1 MNDENLIPNSKRTPK
16 ELREMTQKGGR
27 NSGET
32 RRRRKRLREI
42 AEAYLDTAYKGK
54 RGKTETNEDGE
65 VLTNGDKIV
74 MEQVKKAT
82 KGDTKAYDAILRTTG
97 EYQVNVKG
105 DIDINATV
113 LAMTPQD
120 AYTYLYRPFSMT
132 YQQFFYDN
140 RESRHVLLQG
150 GRRSGK
156 TQATIRHLL
165 RLTEATEGVQKI
177 MVVCYQYPQLQKTI
191 EDWQS
196 ITGQAVKADKAETRG
211 AEWQFCNFDD
221 YTKAQG
227 SQCDYLFINEAV
239 NLPEDIADVLV
250 LGTRMQCFYNYN
262 PTKSSWVQ
270 KLIAPEHTNLLC
282 TTFKDNEYLPAEQVA
297 EFEKIRERALK
308 PNSSMHD
315 RYMYEVYYKGNF
327 ATMVGQVFGCL
338 ERCTADEYE
347 NIPAKE
353 LYGLDFGFAT
363 DGDPTVLVGVKVY
376 EHKAYCRQYIY
387 QQGIVKMSDLAAR
400 MTKAGFNRHC
410 RIFGDYGG
418 QGRGRMDELIRM
430 GWSIHNAIKT
440 ERIDGLSQL
449 LSLDAIVLCDGG
461 DEMRAEFEG
470 LELKPPTATGRQDTK
485 GADHAIDAVRYA
497 FQAAKY
503 YA

>member
-1 MNDENLIPNSKRTPK
+1 
-16 ELREMTQKGGR
+16 MTQKGGR
-27 NSGET
+27 ESGKT

-270 KLIAPEHTNLLC
+270 KLIAPEQTNLLC

-327 ATMVGQVFGCL
+327 ATMVGQVFSTL
-338 ERCTADEYE
+338 ERCSTEDYGQVPADEYF
-347 NIPAKE
+347 
-353 LYGLDFGFAT
+353 GLDFGFAT

-376 EHKAYCRQYIY
+376 EKKVYCKQYVY
-387 QQGIVKMSDLAAR
+387 EQGIVRMSDLAERFTTCGLNTYCEISA
-400 MTKAGFNRHC
+400 
-410 RIFGDYGG
+410 DYGG
-418 QGRGRMDELIRM
+418 QGRGRMDELIAM
-430 GWSIHNAIKT
+430 GWTIRNAIKT

-449 LSLDAIVLCDGG
+449 LSLDAVVLVDGG

-470 LELKPPTATGRQDTK
+470 LEIKPPTASGRQDTK

-497 FQAAKY
+497 FQAAKF